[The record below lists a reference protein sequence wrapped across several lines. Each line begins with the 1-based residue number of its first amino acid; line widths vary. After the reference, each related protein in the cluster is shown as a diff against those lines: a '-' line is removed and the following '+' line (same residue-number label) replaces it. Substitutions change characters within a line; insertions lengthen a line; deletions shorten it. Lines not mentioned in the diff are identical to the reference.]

1 MCLPGSGMETTIAG
15 ARVMACKTVTEHL
28 RDDLLRRR
36 GMMSEVLP
44 PLAELRESEWSDAF
58 EQAMRNRLLFGAYR
72 YGLLKDNQG
81 RASSRIQNAI
91 KRLRQYLDDST
102 KAEYLVDVANL
113 CLVEFECGPCHGEF
127 EPMDDGE
134 HYEFLE

>member
-1 MCLPGSGMETTIAG
+1 MKS
-15 ARVMACKTVTEHL
+15 VSEHL
-28 RDDLLRRR
+28 REDLLRRAGVIDER
-36 GMMSEVLP
+36 IP
-44 PLAELRESEWSDAF
+44 PLEQLRQTEWSDAF

-72 YGLLKDNQG
+72 YGLLRDNQG

-91 KRLRQYLDDST
+91 KRLQQYLDDNT
-102 KAEYLVDVANL
+102 KAEHLVDVANL
-113 CLVEFECGPCHGEF
+113 CLVEFECGPCQGEF